1 MHLIYVDKKF
11 LLKDSYTVL
20 LKRKLCKYSLEFYSL
35 NLCKCVNM
43 ILYVQT
49 SIFYIM
55 IMIRDYNL
63 ANLARY
69 FYLYLPPKL
78 DI

>member
-1 MHLIYVDKKF
+1 
-11 LLKDSYTVL
+11 
-20 LKRKLCKYSLEFYSL
+20 
-35 NLCKCVNM
+35 M